1 MLRQRKMSPERKS
14 LKRREATSS
23 SGNGSG
29 NGSGSGSGNG
39 GNIIKCVS
47 IGELVL
53 ALMAVT
59 NFKLV
64 AISLSFR
71 LLCS

>member
-1 MLRQRKMSPERKS
+1 MLRQRKMIPERKS

-23 SGNGSG
+23 SGSG

-39 GNIIKCVS
+39 GNISKCVS

>member
-29 NGSGSGSGNG
+29 SGSGSGNG
-39 GNIIKCVS
+39 GNMIKCVS

-53 ALMAVT
+53 ALMAVA